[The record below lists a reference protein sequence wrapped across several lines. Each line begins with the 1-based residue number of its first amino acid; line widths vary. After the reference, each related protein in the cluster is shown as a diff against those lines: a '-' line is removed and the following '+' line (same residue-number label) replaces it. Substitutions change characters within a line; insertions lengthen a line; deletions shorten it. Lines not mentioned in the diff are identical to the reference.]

1 MNERFCKMGIR
12 RELEEN
18 FDFEVVDEF
27 LDHYAMMIEIM
38 EGLIIDLGSQQR
50 YTRSLEELFRIFHN
64 IKSAS
69 GFLQI
74 EPMIRLSTFVEN
86 ALEQLRSYPGPA
98 NDEVVSWLLQ
108 INDIFLQWQDDLK
121 LDAEM
126 TKIQFSLIK
135 LPDMENA

>member
-1 MNERFCKMGIR
+1 MGIR

-27 LDHYAMMIEIM
+27 LDHYAMMIEVM
-38 EGLIIDLGSQQR
+38 EGLIIDLGSEQR
-50 YTRSLEELFRIFHN
+50 YNRSLEELFRIFHN

-69 GFLQI
+69 GFLQM
-74 EPMIRLSTFVEN
+74 EPMIRLSTFVED

-98 NDEVVSWLLQ
+98 NDDVVSWLLQ
-108 INDIFLQWQDDLK
+108 INDIFLQWQDDFK

-135 LPDMENA
+135 LPDMENV

>member
-1 MNERFCKMGIR
+1 MGIR

-135 LPDMENA
+135 LPDMEHA